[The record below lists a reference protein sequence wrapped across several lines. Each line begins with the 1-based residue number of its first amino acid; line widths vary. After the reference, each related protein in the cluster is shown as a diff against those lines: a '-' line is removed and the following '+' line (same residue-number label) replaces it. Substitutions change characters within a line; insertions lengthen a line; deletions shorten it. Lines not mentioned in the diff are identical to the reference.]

1 MAILFFNKNDGKV
14 TIIYYPKKS
23 VELIKRLESN
33 GYKKVLVF
41 NAKIKDVFYETYYC
55 EKHKTYELVYYV
67 WSRDS
72 PFSFWAYRKLS
83 LIKEISNCEH
93 NQLILGI
100 ANRLLSYIP
109 FRDKDLIFLAKKFKE
124 MNEIQTFI
132 LLLKH
137 SRKKEI
143 KQMIRKIKEMAYN
156 NDENL
161 CNYINEIKIKLLKM
175 EL

>member
-23 VELIKRLESN
+23 VELVKELEMN
-33 GYKKVLVF
+33 GFEKVLEF
-41 NAKIKDVFYETYYC
+41 NGKFKDVVYSTYYC
-55 EKHKTYELVYYV
+55 EEHKIYEIVYYV

-72 PFSFWAYRKLS
+72 PVSFWAVRKLN
-83 LIKEISNCEH
+83 LIETLANC
-93 NQLILGI
+93 NYNRLILSI
-100 ANRLLSYIP
+100 DNKLLSYIP
-109 FRDKDLIFLAKKFKE
+109 FKDKDLLLLAKKFKE
-124 MNEIQTFI
+124 LNEIQTFI

-143 KQMIRKIKEMAYN
+143 KQMIQKIKEMAYN